1 MDKMKNSGMSE
12 TMQTLTRKSACV
24 MLSLLLLL
32 SAVLPVKAAAETASA
47 KVVRVGSFE
56 DTFNYVNEKGARKG
70 YGYELLETLSG
81 YTGWQFEYVTCDWS
95 DCFEKLKNGEIDIIG
110 GISYTEDRTQEML
123 FSDEPM
129 GVEKY
134 YLYADLSRADISA
147 SDFKTLNGQKIGV
160 LMGTEPEVMLAEWEE
175 KYGLK
180 TEHVNISNNEDVK
193 QKLANHEIDCFVSLE
208 ESFWAERGISTIT
221 CVGESGIYY
230 AINKNRPDI
239 KEELDDAMRALDE
252 AVPFYTADL
261 YKRYFSMDYTPILTG
276 EEKAWL
282 RKHGAIRMGFLASDS
297 GVSTFDPAT
306 GEFTGVIT
314 DYIQFAADCLGNQ
327 ELEFQLVGYDS
338 KEAELDALKSG
349 EIDMIFHCDQNPNLA
364 EEYHFACTN
373 TTWTSNL
380 MAVTNKQHF
389 NENNVNRIAVPQ
401 NKLSLKKYLAF
412 YYPQWEIVD
421 CDTQEDA
428 ARLVKDGQ
436 ADCFVTGISSE
447 NKYSK
452 KYSFYSVPLVNPV
465 RSCFAVNSGNR
476 SLLSILN
483 KTIKAMPVNMLA
495 GALAMYKS
503 SARKVTL
510 SDFIKDNFFK
520 VMLISSIAVAVVLLT
535 ILMLLQK
542 ARKAEAAAR
551 KAASDTQE
559 LNAKLQVAVEKAE
572 SANRAKSTFLS
583 NMSHDIRTPMN
594 AIIGFTTLA
603 LSNIDDTDRVKDY
616 LAKTLASSNHLLSLI
631 NDVLDMSRIESGKI
645 HLEEVEVNLSDVLHD
660 LKTIV
665 SGQIYAKQL
674 ELYMDVMDVT
684 DEDVYCDKTR
694 LNQILLNLLS
704 NAIKFTP
711 AGGTVSVRV
720 RQLAGKVHGCGQYE
734 FRIKDNGIG
743 MSQEFAQKIFEPFER
758 ERTSTVSRIQGTG
771 LGMAITKNIVDMMGG
786 TIEVQTAQGKGTE
799 FTVCVPMRAQTEQR
813 PVEKITELEGLKALV
828 VDDDF
833 NTCDS
838 VTKMLVKVG
847 MRAEWTLS
855 GKEAVLRARQSI
867 EMSDVYH
874 AYIIDWRLPDMN
886 GIEVTRQIRSLHDDT
901 PIIILTAYDWSDIE
915 VEAKA
920 AGVTAFCSKPM
931 FMSDL
936 RETLMSA
943 LGQKPAD
950 AVQRLLP
957 EKNADF
963 KGKHILLVEDNE
975 LNREIAQEILQEYG
989 FLVDTAENGAVAV
1002 EKVSTAAP
1010 GSYDLVLMDVQMP
1023 IMDGYT
1029 ATRKIRALDDP
1040 ARAKLPILA
1049 MTANAFDEDRRN
1061 ALESGMNGF
1070 LSKPIVIGDLVQE
1083 LHKIL

>member
-1 MDKMKNSGMSE
+1 MGKMKNFGTSE
-12 TMQTLTRKSACV
+12 TMQTLMRKSVCAL
-24 MLSLLLLL
+24 LSLLLLL
-32 SAVLPVKAAAETASA
+32 SVVLPVKAAAETAPV

-70 YGYELLETLSG
+70 YGYELLQTLSG

-147 SDFKTLNGQKIGV
+147 SDFKTLNGKKIGV

-221 CVGESGIYY
+221 RVGESGIYY
-230 AINKNRPDI
+230 AINKNRPDL

-282 RKHGAIRMGFLASDS
+282 KEHGAIKMGFLTSDS

-349 EIDMIFHCDQNPNLA
+349 EIDMIFHFDQSPNLA

-428 ARLVKDGQ
+428 AKLVKDGQ

-510 SDFIKDNFFK
+510 SDFIKDNFFMALL
-520 VMLISSIAVAVVLLT
+520 VSSIAVAAILLT
-535 ILMLLQK
+535 LLKLLRK

-551 KAASDTQE
+551 KAANDTQK
-559 LNAKLQVAVEKAE
+559 LNAKLQVAVENAE
-572 SANRAKSTFLS
+572 SANRAKSTFLF

-594 AIIGFTTLA
+594 AIIGYA
-603 LSNIDDTDRVKDY
+603 D
-616 LAKTLASSNHLLSLI
+616 LASRHLDDPAKLKNYMENIQVCGQNLLMLL
-631 NDVLDMSRIESGKI
+631 NNVLDLARIENDKTEMEYS
-645 HLEEVEVNLSDVLHD
+645 VSDVD
-660 LKTIV
+660 KDFRNCV
-665 SGQIYAKQL
+665 AMFRNQADSKGQTLMVTTQLQYPYIYADIPHL
-674 ELYMDVMDVT
+674 TEICT
-684 DEDVYCDKTR
+684 
-694 LNQILLNLLS
+694 NLVS
-704 NAIKFTP
+704 NAVKYTG
-711 AGGTVSVRV
+711 AGGTIRCNVTQKPGEKEGWCDTVV
-720 RQLAGKVHGCGQYE
+720 TVA
-734 FRIKDNGIG
+734 DNGIG
-743 MSQEFAQKIFEPFER
+743 MSQEFQKHIFEPFER
-758 ERTSTVSRIQGTG
+758 ERTSTVSKVEGSGIGMGIVKKLVG
-771 LGMAITKNIVDMMGG
+771 LMGG
-786 TIEVQTAQGKGTE
+786 TVEVESRIGVGST
-799 FTVCVPMRAQTEQR
+799 FTVTIPCRIASEDETQAKRETNPSDQKCLCGTRILLTEDNDLNAEIAVELLQEEGCTVDRAKDGVECVDMLEKAANRTYQLILMDIQM
-813 PVEKITELEGLKALV
+813 PV
-828 VDDDF
+828 
-833 NTCDS
+833 
-838 VTKMLVKVG
+838 
-847 MRAEWTLS
+847 
-855 GKEAVLRARQSI
+855 
-867 EMSDVYH
+867 
-874 AYIIDWRLPDMN
+874 MN
-886 GIEVTRQIRSLHDDT
+886 G
-901 PIIILTAYDWSDIE
+901 YD
-915 VEAKA
+915 A
-920 AGVTAFCSKPM
+920 A
-931 FMSDL
+931 
-936 RETLMSA
+936 
-943 LGQKPAD
+943 
-950 AVQRLLP
+950 
-957 EKNADF
+957 
-963 KGKHILLVEDNE
+963 
-975 LNREIAQEILQEYG
+975 
-989 FLVDTAENGAVAV
+989 
-1002 EKVSTAAP
+1002 
-1010 GSYDLVLMDVQMP
+1010 
-1023 IMDGYT
+1023 
-1029 ATRKIRALDDP
+1029 RKIRGLDDP
-1040 ARAKLPILA
+1040 QKANIPIIA
-1049 MTANAFDEDRRN
+1049 MTANAFTEDRQV
-1061 ALESGMNGF
+1061 ALDAGMNDHIA
-1070 LSKPIVIGDLVQE
+1070 KPINMNVLVPT
-1083 LHKIL
+1083 LRKYL

>member
-81 YTGWQFEYVTCDWS
+81 YAGWQFEYVTCDWS

-147 SDFKTLNGQKIGV
+147 SDFKTLNGKKIGV

-221 CVGESGIYY
+221 RVGESGIYY

-616 LAKTLASSNHLLSLI
+616 LGKTLASSNHLLSLI

-674 ELYMDVMDVT
+674 ELYMDAMDVT

-720 RQLAGKVHGCGQYE
+720 RQLAGKVRGCGQYE

-758 ERTSTVSRIQGTG
+758 ERTSTVSGIQGTG

-799 FTVCVPMRAQTEQR
+799 FIIRVPMRVQAEHR

-920 AGVTAFCSKPM
+920 AGVTAFCAKPM

-975 LNREIAQEILQEYG
+975 LNREIAQEILREYG
-989 FLVDTAENGAVAV
+989 FLVDSAENGAVAV

-1070 LSKPIVIGDLVQE
+1070 LSKPIVIDDLVQE
-1083 LHKIL
+1083 LRKIL

>member
-1 MDKMKNSGMSE
+1 MKNSGMSE

-147 SDFKTLNGQKIGV
+147 SDFKTLNGKKIGV

-221 CVGESGIYY
+221 RVGESGIYY

-616 LAKTLASSNHLLSLI
+616 LGKTLASSNHLLSLI

-920 AGVTAFCSKPM
+920 AGVTAFCAKPM
-931 FMSDL
+931 FMFDL

-975 LNREIAQEILQEYG
+975 LNREIAQEILREYG
-989 FLVDTAENGAVAV
+989 FLVDSAENGAVAV

-1010 GSYDLVLMDVQMP
+1010 GSYDLLLMDVQMP

-1070 LSKPIVIGDLVQE
+1070 LSKPIVIDDLVQE

>member
-1 MDKMKNSGMSE
+1 
-12 TMQTLTRKSACV
+12 MQTLTRKSACV

-147 SDFKTLNGQKIGV
+147 SDFKTLNGKKIGV
-160 LMGTEPEVMLAEWEE
+160 LMGTEPEVMLTEWEE
-175 KYGLK
+175 KYGLE

-221 CVGESGIYY
+221 RVGESGIYY

-616 LAKTLASSNHLLSLI
+616 LGKTLASSNHLLSLI

-720 RQLAGKVHGCGQYE
+720 RQLAGKVRGCGQYE

-833 NTCDS
+833 NTYDS
-838 VTKMLVKVG
+838 VTKMLAKVG

-874 AYIIDWRLPDMN
+874 TYIIDWRLPDMN

-975 LNREIAQEILQEYG
+975 LNREIAQEILREYG
-989 FLVDTAENGAVAV
+989 FLVDSAENGAVAV

-1010 GSYDLVLMDVQMP
+1010 GSYDLLLMDVQMP

-1040 ARAKLPILA
+1040 ARAKLPIIA

-1070 LSKPIVIGDLVQE
+1070 LSKPIVIDDLVQE
-1083 LHKIL
+1083 LRKIL

>member
-32 SAVLPVKAAAETASA
+32 SAVLPVKAAAETVPA

-70 YGYELLETLSG
+70 YGYELLQTLSG

-95 DCFEKLKNGEIDIIG
+95 DCFEKLENGEIDIMG
-110 GISYTEDRTQEML
+110 AISYTEDRAEEML

-129 GVEKY
+129 GEEKY

-147 SDFKTLNGQKIGV
+147 SDYKTLNGKKVGV
-160 LMGTEPEVMLAEWEE
+160 LMGTEPEVMLTEWEE
-175 KYGLK
+175 KYGLE

-221 CVGESGIYY
+221 RVGESGIYY
-230 AINKNRPDI
+230 ALNKDRPDL
-239 KEELDDAMRALDE
+239 KEELDNAMRALDE

-282 RKHGAIRMGFLASDS
+282 KEHGAIKMGFLTSDS

-349 EIDMIFHCDQNPNLA
+349 EIDMIFHFDQSPNLA

-428 ARLVKDGQ
+428 VKLVKDGQ

-447 NKYSK
+447 NKYSE
-452 KYSFYSVPLVNPV
+452 KYSFYSVPLLNPV
-465 RSCFAVNSGNR
+465 KSCFAVNSGNR

-510 SDFIKDNFFK
+510 SDFIKDNFFMALL
-520 VMLISSIAVAVVLLT
+520 VSSIAVAAILLT
-535 ILMLLQK
+535 ILKLLRK

-572 SANRAKSTFLS
+572 SANHAKSTFLF

-594 AIIGFTTLA
+594 AIIGYA
-603 LSNIDDTDRVKDY
+603 D
-616 LAKTLASSNHLLSLI
+616 LASRHLDDPAKLKNYMENIQVCGQNLLMLL
-631 NDVLDMSRIESGKI
+631 NNVLDLARIENDKTEMEYS
-645 HLEEVEVNLSDVLHD
+645 VSDIEKDFRNCVAMFRNQAD
-660 LKTIV
+660 SK
-665 SGQIYAKQL
+665 GQTLTVTTQLQYPYIYADIPHL
-674 ELYMDVMDVT
+674 TEICT
-684 DEDVYCDKTR
+684 
-694 LNQILLNLLS
+694 NLVS
-704 NAIKFTP
+704 NAVKYTG
-711 AGGTVSVRV
+711 AGGTIRCNVT
-720 RQLAGKVHGCGQYE
+720 QKPGKKEDWCDTV
-734 FRIKDNGIG
+734 ITVADNGIG
-743 MSQEFAQKIFEPFER
+743 MSQDFQKHIFEPFER
-758 ERTSTVSRIQGTG
+758 ERTSTVSKVEGSGIGMGIVKKLVG
-771 LGMAITKNIVDMMGG
+771 LMGG
-786 TIEVQTAQGKGTE
+786 TVEVESRIGVGST
-799 FTVCVPMRAQTEQR
+799 FTVTIPCRIASEDETQAKRETNPSDQKCLCGTRILLTEDNDLNAEIAVELLQEEGCTVDRAKDGVECVDMLEKAANGTYQLILMDIQM
-813 PVEKITELEGLKALV
+813 PV
-828 VDDDF
+828 
-833 NTCDS
+833 
-838 VTKMLVKVG
+838 
-847 MRAEWTLS
+847 
-855 GKEAVLRARQSI
+855 
-867 EMSDVYH
+867 
-874 AYIIDWRLPDMN
+874 MN
-886 GIEVTRQIRSLHDDT
+886 G
-901 PIIILTAYDWSDIE
+901 YD
-915 VEAKA
+915 A
-920 AGVTAFCSKPM
+920 A
-931 FMSDL
+931 
-936 RETLMSA
+936 
-943 LGQKPAD
+943 
-950 AVQRLLP
+950 
-957 EKNADF
+957 
-963 KGKHILLVEDNE
+963 
-975 LNREIAQEILQEYG
+975 
-989 FLVDTAENGAVAV
+989 
-1002 EKVSTAAP
+1002 
-1010 GSYDLVLMDVQMP
+1010 
-1023 IMDGYT
+1023 
-1029 ATRKIRALDDP
+1029 RKIRGLDDP
-1040 ARAKLPILA
+1040 QKANIPIIA
-1049 MTANAFDEDRRN
+1049 MTANAFTEDRQV
-1061 ALESGMNGF
+1061 ALDAGMNDHIA
-1070 LSKPIVIGDLVQE
+1070 KPINMNVLVPT
-1083 LHKIL
+1083 LRKYL

>member
-1 MDKMKNSGMSE
+1 
-12 TMQTLTRKSACV
+12 MQTLTRKSACV

-147 SDFKTLNGQKIGV
+147 SDFKTLNGKKIGV
-160 LMGTEPEVMLAEWEE
+160 LMGTEPEVMLTEWEE

-221 CVGESGIYY
+221 RVGESGIYY
-230 AINKNRPDI
+230 AINKKRPDI

-572 SANRAKSTFLS
+572 TANRAKSTFLS

-616 LAKTLASSNHLLSLI
+616 LGKTLASSNHLLSLI

-674 ELYMDVMDVT
+674 EFYMDAMDVT

-758 ERTSTVSRIQGTG
+758 ERTSTVSGIQGTG

-799 FTVCVPMRAQTEQR
+799 FTVCVPMCAQTEQR

-989 FLVDTAENGAVAV
+989 FLVDSAENGAVAV